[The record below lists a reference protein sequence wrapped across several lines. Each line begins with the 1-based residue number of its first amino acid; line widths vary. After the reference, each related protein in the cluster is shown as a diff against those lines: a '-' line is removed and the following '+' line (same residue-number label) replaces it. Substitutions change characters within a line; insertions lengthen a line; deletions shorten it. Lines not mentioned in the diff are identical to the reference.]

1 MTMDAIPIDRLS
13 QRNGVAALVD
23 PSDKKLQEAA
33 REFEAILVETMI
45 QSMRKM
51 VEEEEEEGESFLG
64 GETLGKETY
73 YDLMYQQ
80 LARAIS
86 SSARLGIEEMIQEKV
101 KAMEGAQKKSRDLR
115 KQEISL
121 EELKSGRVL
130 SDM

>member
-1 MTMDAIPIDRLS
+1 MITDAIPTKRLS
-13 QRNGVAALVD
+13 ERNGVADLAD

-51 VEEEEEEGESFLG
+51 VEEEEEEGESLLG

-86 SSARLGIEEMIQEKV
+86 SSAHLGIEEMIQEKV
-101 KAMEGAQKKSRDLR
+101 KAMEGAQKKSQDSRN
-115 KQEISL
+115 QEISL
-121 EELKSGRVL
+121 QELKSGRVL